1 MSKIQAT
8 YRQFQLVVFDL
19 AIGYLKYYL
28 VLMVALLLAAVVDAV
43 AGVIVVVDPV
53 VDESQP

>member
-1 MSKIQAT
+1 MSPT

-28 VLMVALLLAAVVDAV
+28 VLMVAALLAAVVDAV
-43 AGVIVVVDPV
+43 AGVTVVADPV
-53 VDESQP
+53 VDEQQL

>member
-1 MSKIQAT
+1 MEITPT

-28 VLMVALLLAAVVDAV
+28 VLMVAALLAAVVDAV
-43 AGVIVVVDPV
+43 AGVTVVAGPV
-53 VDESQP
+53 VDEQQL

>member
-1 MSKIQAT
+1 MEISPT

-28 VLMVALLLAAVVDAV
+28 VLMVAALLAAVVDAV
-43 AGVIVVVDPV
+43 AGVTVVADPV
-53 VDESQP
+53 VDEQQL

>member
-28 VLMVALLLAAVVDAV
+28 VLMVALLLAAAVVDAV

-53 VDESQP
+53 VDE